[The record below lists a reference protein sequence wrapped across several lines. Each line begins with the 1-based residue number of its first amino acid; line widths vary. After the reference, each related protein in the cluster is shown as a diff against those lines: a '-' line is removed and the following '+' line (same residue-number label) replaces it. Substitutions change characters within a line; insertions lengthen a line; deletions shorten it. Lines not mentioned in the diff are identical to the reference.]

1 MDNPSRS
8 RAGLSPALRRLLL
21 LKVWI
26 VEHFRLSERQIT
38 LFWAAAIGFF
48 GALAAESF
56 RKATQFLQFLGTG
69 HLSSIIT
76 SFEDLPL
83 WQRFVVPTAGGL
95 LAGAAFPA
103 GTAVAA
109 ATSCRIG
116 KLFPFTTT
124 EYF

>member
-1 MDNPSRS
+1 MPTSHDR
-8 RAGLSPALRRLLL
+8 LSPALRRLLL
-21 LKVWI
+21 LKVWL

-56 RKATQFLQFLGTG
+56 RKATDFLQFLGTG

-83 WQRFVVPTAGGL
+83 WQRFLVPTVGGTL
-95 LAGAAFPA
+95 EGFCIFFGNRL
-103 GTAVAA
+103 VRRVRQKS
-109 ATSCRIG
+109 ATD
-116 KLFPFTTT
+116 
-124 EYF
+124 YM